1 MMNGVTAEDWLIR
14 RAFMTSE
21 WTPTQSKT
29 RAANQQQLYIDG
41 EWIDGDGHFAVA
53 SPWDGAIEGVVASA
67 TRQQV
72 DDAITAA
79 HRHLAK
85 PLPLVERAEMLE
97 RSAALVGARA
107 EEFAR
112 GISAESGKP
121 MTAARSEV
129 TRAIDTLQLAGEEA
143 RQIRGSTVPVDAVR
157 AGIGLFAFE
166 RPGPLGVVAAI
177 TPFNFPLNL
186 VCHKLGPALA
196 AGCPVVIKPSEK
208 TPLTA
213 GRLVEVFAE
222 AGVPRGMV
230 NLITGDPM
238 LIVSALL
245 EDDRIA
251 AVNFTGSAE
260 IGWSLKERSPRKHHV
275 LELGSN
281 TALVVARDANLDA
294 AAEAA
299 VSSGFAFS
307 GQTCLS
313 VQRCFVDASVAD
325 DFLDRLASRA
335 AALPVG
341 DPSLDTTAI
350 GPLITEESQS
360 RVASWVDEAI
370 EQGADIVT
378 GYKLKNGVMPATVLD
393 NVNPG
398 SKVLREEVFGPVVSV
413 CRVADISEALTRV
426 NDSRFGLNTA
436 IFTRDLDLGLS
447 FAARAE
453 AGSVLINI
461 TPSFR
466 ADNMPYGGVKDSGQ
480 GREGISYAI
489 NEMTERK
496 LIVMPAS
503 GQLGMPQ
510 NM

>member
-1 MMNGVTAEDWLIR
+1 MTREMTAAKSEAGTVIR
-14 RAFMTSE
+14 
-21 WTPTQSKT
+21 
-29 RAANQQQLYIDG
+29 QQLYIGGDWVDG
-41 EWIDGDGHFAVA
+41 EGEFHVT
-53 SPWDGAIEGVVASA
+53 SPWGGVVEGAVASA

-72 DDAITAA
+72 AAAVAAA
-79 HRHLAK
+79 HRHLAR

-97 RSAALVGARA
+97 RAAALVGARA

-121 MTAARSEV
+121 ITAARSEV
-129 TRAIDTLQLAGEEA
+129 TRSIDTLQLAGEEA
-143 RQIRGSTVPVDAVR
+143 RQIRGSTVPMDAVR
-157 AGIGLFAFE
+157 AGIGVFAFE
-166 RPGPLGVVAAI
+166 RPMPLGVVAAI

-196 AGCPVVIKPSEK
+196 AGCPVVLKPSEK

-213 GRLVEVFAE
+213 GRLVEVLAE
-222 AGVPRGMV
+222 AGVPDGMV
-230 NLITGDPM
+230 NLVTGDPT
-238 LIVSALL
+238 LIVTVLL
-245 EDDRIA
+245 EDDRIS
-251 AVNFTGSAE
+251 AVNFTGSAA

-281 TALVVARDANLDA
+281 TALVVAQDADLDA
-294 AAEAA
+294 AADAA

-313 VQRCFVDASVAD
+313 LQRCFVHASVAD
-325 DFLDRLASRA
+325 GFLDRVAVRAS
-335 AALPVG
+335 ALQVG
-341 DPSLDTTAI
+341 DPALESTAL
-350 GPLITEESQS
+350 GPLISDESQA
-360 RVASWVDEAI
+360 RVTSWVDEAVDL
-370 EQGADIVT
+370 GAEVVT
-378 GYKLKNGVMPATVLD
+378 GYQLKHGVMPATVLH
-393 NVNPG
+393 NVDP
-398 SKVLREEVFGPVVSV
+398 SARVLREEVFGPVMSV
-413 CRVADISEALTRV
+413 CRVPDIAEALRRV
-426 NDSRFGLNTA
+426 NDSRFGLNTS

-480 GREGISYAI
+480 GREGVAYAI

-496 LIVMPAS
+496 LVVMPAA
-503 GQLGMPQ
+503 GRLDAL
-510 NM
+510 

>member
-1 MMNGVTAEDWLIR
+1 MFGSLTRGWGGR
-14 RAFMTSE
+14 REFMTSE
-21 WTPTQSKT
+21 VTPTQSVARAVT
-29 RAANQQQLYIDG
+29 RQQLYVDG
-41 EWIDGDGHFAVA
+41 DWIDGDHEFDVA
-53 SPWDGAIEGVVASA
+53 SPWDGAVEGVVASA

-72 DDAITAA
+72 DDAIAAA

-85 PLPLVERAEMLE
+85 PLPLVERAEMLG
-97 RSAALVGARA
+97 RAAALVRARG

-112 GISAESGKP
+112 GLSAESGKP
-121 MTAARSEV
+121 ITAARSEV

-143 RQIRGSTVPVDAVR
+143 RQIRGSTIPIDAVR

-196 AGCPVVIKPSEK
+196 AGCPVVLKPSEK

-213 GRLVEVFAE
+213 GRLVEVLAE
-222 AGVPRGMV
+222 AGVPDGMV

-238 LIVSALL
+238 VIVSALL

-251 AVNFTGSAE
+251 AVNFTGSAA

-281 TALVVARDANLDA
+281 TALVVARDADLDA

-313 VQRCFVDASVAD
+313 VQRCFVEATIAD
-325 DFLDRLASRA
+325 EFLDRLAARA
-335 AALPVG
+335 SALPVG
-341 DPSLDTTAI
+341 DPSLETTAI
-350 GPLITEESQS
+350 GPLITEESQT
-360 RVASWVDEAI
+360 RVTSWVDEAV
-370 EQGADIVT
+370 EQGADVVT

-393 NVNPG
+393 NVDPAA
-398 SKVLREEVFGPVVSV
+398 KVLREEVFGPVMSV
-413 CRVADISEALTRV
+413 CRVSDMAEALSCV
-426 NDSRFGLNTA
+426 NDSRFGLNA
-436 IFTRDLDLGLS
+436 SIFTRDLDLGLS

-453 AGSVLINI
+453 AGTVLINI

-466 ADNMPYGGVKDSGQ
+466 ADNMPYGGVKHSGQ
-480 GREGISYAI
+480 GREGVAYAI

-496 LIVMPAS
+496 LVVMPSS
-503 GQLGMPQ
+503 GQLDTVQ
-510 NM
+510 NT